1 MTLHSSDCSNSSV
14 GHAGEDH
21 IEGVV
26 VGRISSTYVPIGRL
40 SSSLKVV
47 FLFFIIFATLGAYL
61 CGGLLSARP
70 SQQVPAGGLSR

>member
-1 MTLHSSDCSNSSV
+1 MTLHSSDCSKSSV

-40 SSSLKVV
+40 SCRLKMV
-47 FLFFIIFATLGAYL
+47 FLFFFFATLGAYL